1 LLLLLLADWPE
12 PEDPA
17 ATSGRFTVIEPR
29 QCGQRAELPTSSSRT
44 LRLLSQCGQDIVKN
58 IKIFSKIMADW
69 RIFVRQTNVS
79 GKITPTMAPQ
89 RMNTNPSASAYRDL

>member
-1 LLLLLLADWPE
+1 LVVALLDDWPE

-44 LRLLSQCGQDIVKN
+44 LRLLSQWGQDIVKN
-58 IKIFSKIMADW
+58 IKIFSKIMVDW
-69 RIFVRQTNVS
+69 RIFLHQT
-79 GKITPTMAPQ
+79 
-89 RMNTNPSASAYRDL
+89 